1 MPSSANVDRSC
12 RAKTRDPEKAPILP
26 MNLRSFQPMRLYSFV
41 LTILF
46 ALAPGSHPVAQVTI
60 TSASAMDVSLDTG
73 TGVLSGTLTTPDEKK
88 RMPVVLIVPGSGP
101 TDRDGNS
108 PLGVQAGTY
117 KMLADD
123 LAARGIAT
131 LRYDKRGIGK
141 SAEAMTS
148 EADLRFEHGI
158 ADAAGWVRWLK
169 KDNRFSRVVVLGHSE
184 GSLIGMEAAKD
195 AGADAFVSAAGPGRP
210 ADQLLREQ
218 LARQLPP
225 DLMAESNNMLD
236 SLVAGKTI
244 PEPNPV
250 LAALF
255 RPSVQPYL
263 ISWFRYDPARS
274 IGELRMPVMILQGT
288 TDLQVTAEEAQLLA
302 AGNPAAQLMLVEG
315 MNHVLKAA
323 PMDAQ
328 QNLLAYS
335 DPALPLMDGLVAGI
349 VSFIEG
355 VK

>member
-1 MPSSANVDRSC
+1 MRSILL
-12 RAKTRDPEKAPILP
+12 KALWLWSLLLP
-26 MNLRSFQPMRLYSFV
+26 VS
-41 LTILF
+41 
-46 ALAPGSHPVAQVTI
+46 LAAQVPTI
-60 TSASAMDVSLDTG
+60 TSASGLDVSLDTG
-73 TGVLSGTLTTPDEKK
+73 TGALSGTLTTPDEKE

-101 TDRDGNS
+101 TDRNGNS
-108 PLGVQAGTY
+108 PLGVQANTY
-117 KMLADD
+117 KMLTDD
-123 LAARGIAT
+123 LAVRGIAS

-169 KDNRFSRVVVLGHSE
+169 KDKRFTRVIVLGHSE

-195 AGADAFVSAAGPGRP
+195 AHADAFVSAAGPGRP

-218 LARQLPP
+218 LAKQLPP
-225 DLMAESNNMLD
+225 DLMAESNRMLD

-263 ISWFRYDPARS
+263 ISWFRYDPAKS
-274 IGELRMPVMILQGT
+274 IGELHMPVMILQGT
-288 TDLQVTAEEAQLLA
+288 TDLQVSVEEARLLA
-302 AGNPAAQLMLVEG
+302 AGNPSAKLMLMEG

-323 PMDAQ
+323 PADAQ
-328 QNLLAYS
+328 KNLLTYS
-335 DPALPLMDGLVAGI
+335 NPVLPLMDGLVTAI
-349 VSFIEG
+349 VSFVEG
-355 VK
+355 VR

>member
-1 MPSSANVDRSC
+1 MRFILLNALSLWTLLIPVDLAGQVKSITSSSA
-12 RAKTRDPEKAPILP
+12 L
-26 MNLRSFQPMRLYSFV
+26 
-41 LTILF
+41 
-46 ALAPGSHPVAQVTI
+46 
-60 TSASAMDVSLDTG
+60 DVSLDTG
-73 TGVLSGTLTTPDEKK
+73 TGALSGTLTTPDGKE

-108 PLGVQAGTY
+108 PLGVQANTY

-131 LRYDKRGIGK
+131 LRYDKRGIRK

-148 EADLRFEHGI
+148 EADMRFEHGI

-169 KDNRFSRVVVLGHSE
+169 KDKRFSKVIVLGHSE

-195 AGADAFVSAAGPGRP
+195 AHVDAFVSAAGPGRP

-218 LARQLPP
+218 LAKQLPP
-225 DLMAESNNMLD
+225 DLMAESNRMLD

-263 ISWFRYDPARS
+263 ISWFKYDPAKV
-274 IGELRMPVMILQGT
+274 IGELRMPVLILQGT
-288 TDLQVTAEEAQLLA
+288 TDLQVSTEEARLLA
-302 AGNPAAQLMLVEG
+302 AGHPAAQLMLIEG

-323 PMDAQ
+323 PADAQ
-328 QNLLAYS
+328 KNLLTYS
-335 DPALPLMDGLVAGI
+335 DPVLPLMDGLVSAV

>member
-1 MPSSANVDRSC
+1 MRFRLSNALSLWLMLLSVD
-12 RAKTRDPEKAPILP
+12 
-26 MNLRSFQPMRLYSFV
+26 
-41 LTILF
+41 
-46 ALAPGSHPVAQVTI
+46 LAAQVKI
-60 TSASAMDVSLDTG
+60 TSTTALDVALDTG
-73 TGVLSGTLTTPDEKK
+73 TGSLSGTLTTVDEKE
-88 RMPVVLIVPGSGP
+88 RMPVVLIIPGSGP

-108 PLGVQAGTY
+108 PLGVQSNTY

-131 LRYDKRGIGK
+131 LRYDKRGIRK

-169 KDNRFSRVVVLGHSE
+169 KDKRFSNVIVLGHSE
-184 GSLIGMEAAKD
+184 GSLIGMEAARD
-195 AGADAFVSAAGPGRP
+195 AGADAFISAAGPGRP

-218 LARQLPP
+218 LAKQLPP
-225 DLMAESNNMLD
+225 DLLAESNRMLD

-244 PEPNPV
+244 PEPNPT

-263 ISWFRYDPARS
+263 ISWFTYDPVTS
-274 IGELRMPVMILQGT
+274 IGKLSIPVLILQGT
-288 TDLQVTAEEAQLLA
+288 TDIQVTVEECRLLA
-302 AGNPAAQLMLVEG
+302 AGNPAAQLTIIEG

-323 PMDAQ
+323 PADAQ
-328 QNLLAYS
+328 KNLLTYS
-335 DPALPLMDGLVAGI
+335 DPVLPLMDGLVAAI
-349 VSFIEG
+349 VSFVEG

>member
-1 MPSSANVDRSC
+1 MQFRSVFLSLLLPFMPGQD
-12 RAKTRDPEKAPILP
+12 
-26 MNLRSFQPMRLYSFV
+26 
-41 LTILF
+41 
-46 ALAPGSHPVAQVTI
+46 LAAQVKAI
-60 TSASAMDVSLDTG
+60 TSASALDVSLDTG
-73 TGVLSGTLTTPDEKK
+73 TGALSGTLTTPDGKE

-108 PLGVQAGTY
+108 PLGVQCNTY

-123 LAARGIAT
+123 LAADGIAT
-131 LRYDKRGIGK
+131 LRYDKRGIRK

-148 EADLRFEHGI
+148 EADMRFEHGI
-158 ADAAGWVRWLK
+158 ADAVGWVRWLK
-169 KDNRFSRVVVLGHSE
+169 KDTRFSRVIVLGHSE

-195 AGADAFVSAAGPGRP
+195 AGADACISAAGPGRP

-218 LARQLPP
+218 LAKQLPD
-225 DLMAESNNMLD
+225 DLMAESNRMLD

-263 ISWFRYDPARS
+263 ISWFKYDPAKS
-274 IGELRMPVMILQGT
+274 IGELHMPVLILQGT
-288 TDLQVTAEEAQLLA
+288 TDLQVTTEEARLLA
-302 AGNPAAQLMLVEG
+302 AGNPAAQLMLIEG

-323 PMDAQ
+323 PEDAQ
-328 QNLLAYS
+328 KNLLTYS
-335 DPALPLMDGLVAGI
+335 DPVLPLMDGLVAGI
-349 VSFIEG
+349 ASFIADI
-355 VK
+355 K